1 MKKSKLGKITVSAML
16 GLGILS
22 SSEVALNS
30 NSQIVQAATSKKKL
44 TKNAYIYNSKGHR
57 TKAKKLRKGKKVKIY
72 ATKKIKGKK
81 YYRIGKNKY
90 VRTANFAKKKNNTTL
105 KLAAPK
111 TAKNTISKSSNL
123 GSITL
128 PNNLDYEFRLA
139 DSNGAP
145 IDSWID
151 GNTTWK
157 VLGTKTINGK
167 KYYKIDS
174 GWLNEDYLK
183 EKPSSSVK
191 NSTNGNETNQQATS
205 TPLDI
210 KDNSASSSS
219 DTSTNSRV
227 NLTPELIRET
237 ETEFIKLVNDWRA
250 SQGLSPVTNNPAII
264 DYASERAKH
273 NANSYNITGHG
284 DNHVGLDTSKY
295 GEVSYS
301 VWIESPQ
308 KMAKEAFETFVFD
321 DASANWGHRD
331 ILKLPELHWMS
342 LGMEKIS
349 DSVFGASKATFNVVL
364 D

>member
-1 MKKSKLGKITVSAML
+1 MKKTKLAKITVSAML
-16 GLGILS
+16 GLGILNV
-22 SSEVALNS
+22 SEVALNS
-30 NSQIVQAATSKKKL
+30 NSQVVQAATSKKKL
-44 TKNAYIYNSKGHR
+44 TKNAYIYNSKGHK

-90 VRTANFAKKKNNTTL
+90 VRTANFARKKSNAI
-105 KLAAPK
+105 KLAVQK
-111 TAKNTISKSSNL
+111 TTKNTISKSSNL

-128 PNNLDYEFRLA
+128 TNNLDYEFRLA
-139 DSNGAP
+139 DSNGNP

-167 KYYKIDS
+167 KYYKIDG

-183 EKPSSSVK
+183 AKPSSSVK

-210 KDNSASSSS
+210 KDSSTSSSS
-219 DTSTNSRV
+219 DTSTNSSV

-250 SQGLSPVTNNPAII
+250 SQGLSPVTSNENSRTFAQ
-264 DYASERAKH
+264 ERAKH
-273 NANSYNITGHG
+273 NANSWSNFGTDDNHEGHG
-284 DNHVGLDTSKY
+284 VY
-295 GEVSYS
+295 GELEYLVNLGSAT
-301 VWIESPQ
+301 Q
-308 KMAKEAFETFVFD
+308 MATDAFNKFVYD
-321 DASANWGHRD
+321 DGSAEWGHRD
-331 ILKLPELHWMS
+331 YLREPTLRGLSIGL
-342 LGMEKIS
+342 
-349 DSVFGASKATFNVVL
+349 ASTTNKEYYRNAIAFNVEGNH
-364 D
+364 